1 MKIVVDFRQH
11 NELYPGSDLHGDEWE
26 FAKAMAAFQ
35 KATGRRYPSWRE
47 VLQVVKALGYRRET
61 APPPRIE
68 P

>member
-1 MKIVVDFRQH
+1 VKIAIDFRQH

-26 FAKAMAAFQ
+26 FVKAMANFQ

-47 VLQVVKALGYRRET
+47 VLQVVKALGYRRSEL
-61 APPPRIE
+61 PPPEIR